1 MHKKLNTQGVGGGGY
16 VYAKG
21 LHNGVLI
28 KLDVA
33 SEHAAVMIMMVAKSS
48 AWLIKIFKKK

>member
-1 MHKKLNTQGVGGGGY
+1 MHKKLNAQGVGGGY

-48 AWLIKIFKKK
+48 AWLIKI